1 LKTQRL
7 YHHGLTWP
15 QDLIEMPRPPQDVT
29 DAELAI
35 LQVLWDRGSATVR
48 ALTEALYAASS
59 SSQHAT
65 VQKLLERLEGKDCVR
80 RDRSVWPH
88 VFEATV
94 DREALIGRKLQQ
106 TADRLCDGSV
116 QPLLMHLVKASRLS
130 AEERASLRGLLDR
143 LEKDSRKPNK
153 K

>member
-143 LEKDSRKPNK
+143 LEKDSRKLNK